1 MPCDIKTG
9 TIIFIDANILLY
21 AVSGHW
27 KFGNSSRRLLESIND
42 GEYKG
47 ITSILV
53 CNEVFH
59 RSLIAEIVEREGIGP
74 ESVLKCMKRDPG
86 LVSESTK
93 AWTAVERI
101 NQINNLKIV
110 GIDDSDFELA
120 LRYSKKFG
128 LLSSDALHLAIMKRE
143 GVNTMAS
150 NDRDFEGVSWL
161 QIWRPQ

>member
-59 RSLIAEIVEREGIGP
+59 RSLIAEIVEREGI
-74 ESVLKCMKRDPG
+74 
-86 LVSESTK
+86 
-93 AWTAVERI
+93 
-101 NQINNLKIV
+101 
-110 GIDDSDFELA
+110 
-120 LRYSKKFG
+120 
-128 LLSSDALHLAIMKRE
+128 
-143 GVNTMAS
+143 
-150 NDRDFEGVSWL
+150 
-161 QIWRPQ
+161 